1 MGQPDLRGQY
11 LALQYIATY
20 QTSTLRYRKTMAK
33 VFKKRK
39 SLLFVFCDDFGPHI
53 FALMTM
59 EGLVGE
65 EWWREQ
71 NLTPN
76 TADDMESV

>member
-1 MGQPDLRGQY
+1 
-11 LALQYIATY
+11 
-20 QTSTLRYRKTMAK
+20 MAK